1 MKKILVTVILILS
14 LVVSPIFAER
24 NTPEY
29 SAEIMGNGKLLHIT
43 DYGLFYMQ
51 YSGEIHVCTTVVF
64 KRDGS
69 LFKLDVICA
78 NTKSG
83 DELN

>member
-1 MKKILVTVILILS
+1 MKKIIATFIFIISSVA
-14 LVVSPIFAER
+14 SPIFAER
-24 NTPEY
+24 HTPEY

-78 NTKSG
+78 NTKNG
-83 DELN
+83 DE

>member
-1 MKKILVTVILILS
+1 MKKIRATFISIFILVASSIY
-14 LVVSPIFAER
+14 AER
-24 NTPEY
+24 HTPEY
-29 SAEIMGNGKLLHIT
+29 SAEIMGNGKLLYTT
-43 DYGLFYMQ
+43 DYGLFYIQ

>member
-1 MKKILVTVILILS
+1 MNKLLLILILN
-14 LVVSPIFAER
+14 LIVSPIFAER

-29 SAEIMGNGKLLHIT
+29 SAEIMGNGKLLHST

-51 YSGEIHVCTTVVF
+51 YNGEIHVCTTVVF

-69 LFKLDVICA
+69 LFKVDAICA
-78 NTKSG
+78 DTKEV
-83 DELN
+83 DE